1 MDKVRHSLILL
12 SLVLLALAA
21 CNGSGTKSQPKPQP
35 KSNTQSVAMASAPA
49 VLLGAH
55 TLGGATDTAE
65 YVGLDHAE
73 PFYLD
78 AEYASVLVPCV
89 TITQASDSCALGTL
103 PFLVSHTNHPSI
115 EDVMSRVVVSHRWMG
130 ERFFEAL
137 HYLPA
142 DILQLFRSVTAIVIA
157 DDIRPS
163 YFSTSTG
170 AIYLD
175 PQLLWQTV
183 EEKAVFQ
190 WFVDQSQAFGSGQTL
205 RFRSWS
211 RYVKN
216 GQAVVSEYSAFDGS
230 ERSIDD
236 VLLPLAALLFH
247 ELAHANDF
255 FPSERVRAASGSE
268 GTVYELA
275 GRQIGFRASDALYE
289 ALPLHSEP
297 LRHLAEVMYQQE
309 GMYTVEELSRNAQE
323 MGAMFDL
330 HPANDD
336 YAFLHQF
343 EDAAMLFEAVM
354 MHYHF
359 HTDRDVAFVYVPS
372 KSEGP
377 VCDDYKVAWGM
388 RNRFARPE
396 IQNRA
401 QIIMDHLLPKLEWPA
416 YFASLSAP
424 DYLPVGEGWCAT
436 AAITFDDSSSS
447 SPLPARVLPG
457 VEPLSF

>member
-1 MDKVRHSLILL
+1 MDKVRHPLILL

-21 CNGSGTKSQPKPQP
+21 CNSSGSKSQSKTQS
-35 KSNTQSVAMASAPA
+35 KSKTQSVVATAASMGS
-49 VLLGAH
+49 LDAH
-55 TLGGATDTAE
+55 TLGGSTDTTE
-65 YVGLDHAE
+65 YVGLSHAE

-78 AEYASVLVPCV
+78 TEYAAVLVPCV
-89 TITQASDSCALGTL
+89 TITQADDSCTLATL
-103 PFLVSHTNHPSI
+103 PFLISHTDHPSI
-115 EDVMSRVVVSHRWMG
+115 EDVMSRLVVSHRWMG

-142 DILQLFRSVTAIVIA
+142 DLLQLFRSVTAIVIA

-183 EEKAVFQ
+183 EEKAIFQ
-190 WFVDQSQAFGSGQTL
+190 WFVDQNQAFGSGQPL

-216 GQAVVSEYSAFDGS
+216 GQAAISEYSAFDDS
-230 ERSIDD
+230 ERSIDE

-255 FPSERVRAASGSE
+255 FPPQRLRAASDSE
-268 GTVYELA
+268 GSVYELA

-297 LRHLAEVMYQQE
+297 LRHLAAVMYQQA
-309 GMYTVEELSRNAQE
+309 GMYTVEELGRNAQE

-359 HTDRDVAFVYVPS
+359 HTDRDVAFVEVPS
-372 KSEGP
+372 KVASPE
-377 VCDDYKVAWGM
+377 CDDYKVAWGM

-401 QIIMDHLLPKLEWPA
+401 QIIVDHLLPKPEWPA
-416 YFASLSAP
+416 YFASLSGP
-424 DYLPVGEGWCAT
+424 NYLPVGEGWCGT
-436 AAITFDDSSSS
+436 AAITFDDTS
-447 SPLPARVLPG
+447 SPSALPARALPG
-457 VEPLSF
+457 AEHLSF